1 MTMSNLVYLNL
12 DLNFFTDDIMRSMSA
27 FPSLRYLSMKGSF
40 LTARGTLFANGRPN
54 LPYLEVL
61 LLTMNGF
68 SGTLPIDDLTY
79 FHNLEVLDLSSN
91 NFVGSIP
98 LTIKSLSSLKAI
110 SLAENM
116 LNGSLPNGLCEL
128 KNLHTLDLSHNNF
141 HGSLPECFNSLSF
154 LKLFDISSNQFTGM
168 LQPSLIANLT
178 SLEYVDF
185 SHNKFEGSF
194 SFSLFSNHTKLE
206 VVAFINDND
215 NFMFKVET
223 EHPAGWTPM
232 FQLKVLVLSNCNLK
246 VIVPSFLLCQKKLE
260 ILDMSYN
267 SLEGRFPKWLIENN
281 TNLQVIH
288 LGTNYFSGSL
298 SMPYRIV
305 PYISYLNLS
314 RNLFDGAIPP
324 SLGLLN
330 SMHVLDLSHNKFSG
344 EVPKGL
350 LTNGFSLLKLSNNS
364 LHGEILSGNFS
375 LGLIENLLLDSNCF
389 TGNIGNETITSWD
402 DFLVLDISNNF
413 FTGSIPD
420 WISNIGGAFVARNN
434 RLGGQLPCGTTSLS
448 FLDISQNYFSGTI
461 SSCLNI
467 QSLEH
472 LHLASNQFHGSIPN
486 SFRNMTNVL
495 TLSIG
500 DNSLSGSIP
509 KFVGELVNLRVLLL
523 EKNEFT
529 GPIPKELCQLTNVSL
544 IDLSSNSLS
553 GSIPACLQNITGPS
567 HLAYD
572 HIFIPLSLAHFYSIG
587 EYDILNKAYSS
598 IEQSD
603 IEIYDIQDE
612 VQFTTKRMSRPYK
625 GIVLYLISGLDL
637 SYNKLSG
644 DIPQELGLLSK
655 IHVLNLSH
663 NQLTGSIP
671 VNFSNL
677 ASIESLDLSF
687 NNLTGEVPSEF
698 TKLNS
703 LAVFNVSFN
712 NLSGRLPEMKGQF
725 GTFGKESYEGNP
737 LLCGPPLDNKCLEE
751 SQGTHPSHEE
761 GNDEKWYEMDMR
773 ICLADNFKLADLLNS
788 GSFQILNASSSH
800 RCFLINPPGEITS
813 PPSGVVPNLF
823 FGVGF
828 RRRLP
833 AYLGQPLD
841 DPYTVTGVLV
851 TSPST

>member
-1 MTMSNLVYLNL
+1 
-12 DLNFFTDDIMRSMSA
+12 
-27 FPSLRYLSMKGSF
+27 
-40 LTARGTLFANGRPN
+40 
-54 LPYLEVL
+54 
-61 LLTMNGF
+61 
-68 SGTLPIDDLTY
+68 
-79 FHNLEVLDLSSN
+79 
-91 NFVGSIP
+91 
-98 LTIKSLSSLKAI
+98 
-110 SLAENM
+110 
-116 LNGSLPNGLCEL
+116 
-128 KNLHTLDLSHNNF
+128 
-141 HGSLPECFNSLSF
+141 
-154 LKLFDISSNQFTGM
+154 M

-185 SHNKFEGSF
+185 SHNKFEGSL

-206 VVAFINDND
+206 VVAFINDDDND
-215 NFMFKVET
+215 MFKVET
-223 EHPAGWTPM
+223 EDPAGWTPM

-288 LGTNYFSGSL
+288 LGKNYFSGSL
-298 SMPYRIV
+298 SMPLYRIV

-314 RNLFDGAIPP
+314 RNLFDGPIPP

-486 SFRNMTNVL
+486 SFRNMTNLL
-495 TLSIG
+495 TLSVG

-509 KFVGELVNLRVLLL
+509 NFVGELVNLRVLLL
-523 EKNEFT
+523 EKNEFS
-529 GPIPKELCQLTNVSL
+529 GPIPKELCQLTIVSL

-572 HIFIPLSLAHFYSIG
+572 HIFIPLYLAHFYFIG

-687 NNLTGEVPSEF
+687 NNLTGKVPSEF

-737 LLCGPPLDNKCLEE
+737 LLCGPPLENKCLEE
-751 SQGTHPSHEE
+751 SQGTRPSHEE
-761 GNDEKWYEMDMR
+761 GNDEKWYEMDMV
-773 ICLADNFKLADLLNS
+773 FFF
-788 GSFQILNASSSH
+788 GSFGSTWFVFMLGFAAV
-800 RCFLINPPGEITS
+800 LYINPHWRILWSNMIEGYMYTCYYFLYDS
-813 PPSGVVPNLF
+813 ARNVYNLF
-823 FGVGF
+823 
-828 RRRLP
+828 RK
-833 AYLGQPLD
+833 
-841 DPYTVTGVLV
+841 
-851 TSPST
+851 

>member
-1 MTMSNLVYLNL
+1 
-12 DLNFFTDDIMRSMSA
+12 
-27 FPSLRYLSMKGSF
+27 
-40 LTARGTLFANGRPN
+40 
-54 LPYLEVL
+54 
-61 LLTMNGF
+61 
-68 SGTLPIDDLTY
+68 
-79 FHNLEVLDLSSN
+79 
-91 NFVGSIP
+91 
-98 LTIKSLSSLKAI
+98 
-110 SLAENM
+110 M

-330 SMHVLDLSHNKFSG
+330 SMYVLDLSHNKFSG
-344 EVPKGL
+344 E
-350 LTNGFSLLKLSNNS
+350 
-364 LHGEILSGNFS
+364 
-375 LGLIENLLLDSNCF
+375 
-389 TGNIGNETITSWD
+389 GNIGNETITSWD

-420 WISNIGGAFVARNN
+420 WISNIGGALVARNN

-461 SSCLNI
+461 SSCLNV

-523 EKNEFT
+523 EKNKFS

-567 HLAYD
+567 HLAYN

-625 GIVLYLISGLDL
+625 GIVLYLMSGLDL

-761 GNDEKWYEMDMR
+761 GNDEKWYEMDMV
-773 ICLADNFKLADLLNS
+773 FFF
-788 GSFQILNASSSH
+788 GSFGSTWFVFMLGFAEV
-800 RCFLINPPGEITS
+800 LYINPHWRILWSNMIEGYMYTCYYFLYDSARNVYI
-813 PPSGVVPNLF
+813 LF
-823 FGVGF
+823 
-828 RRRLP
+828 RK
-833 AYLGQPLD
+833 
-841 DPYTVTGVLV
+841 
-851 TSPST
+851 